1 MPCVC
6 EREKEQCC
14 CCLCCC
20 CLFPLRI
27 CRPPL
32 PSSSASTLNRETER
46 EGEKGPSCQHS
57 SWLSA
62 GACQVA
68 RNLCPWSSFIFPI
81 VFHVLSAIPSN
92 RKSKFCCFCRDQKCN
107 AFSRSPESSNYRRP
121 YETQLRLSLYCALA
135 CCFDST
141 ILLQLL
147 SCCHTVSLL
156 VDCCRRRRCWCCCCC
171 CSCKGCHQPIS

>member
-1 MPCVC
+1 MLILLYCFWLAIGPRATSCCNCHRRLFVVVVSRCLSMPCVC

-32 PSSSASTLNRETER
+32 PSSSASTLDRETER
-46 EGEKGPSCQHS
+46 EGKKGPSCQHS

-81 VFHVLSAIPSN
+81 VFHVLSAIQSN

-121 YETQLRLSLYCALA
+121 YETQLRLSLYCA
-135 CCFDST
+135 
-141 ILLQLL
+141 
-147 SCCHTVSLL
+147 
-156 VDCCRRRRCWCCCCC
+156 
-171 CSCKGCHQPIS
+171 